1 MWLGEQRK
9 ENSMIRWMDLRSV
22 LLAGAFFAL
31 GFLVADRMTH
41 VSASPSASLQ
51 DSNGAAYSGTDGA
64 IAAKSQILIFWRRTS
79 PPRGTPSRGPS
90 GDGPTFTLN

>member
-1 MWLGEQRK
+1 M
-9 ENSMIRWMDLRSV
+9 SRWMDLRSA

-41 VSASPSASLQ
+41 VSASPSAAIQ

-64 IAAKSQILIFWRRTS
+64 IAAKSQILIF
-79 PPRGTPSRGPS
+79 RGHKIYLVDPARGGAQRPW
-90 GDGPTFTLN
+90 GDLVE

>member
-1 MWLGEQRK
+1 M
-9 ENSMIRWMDLRSV
+9 SRWMDLRSV

-41 VSASPSASLQ
+41 VSASPTAALQ

-64 IAAKSQILIFWRRTS
+64 IAAKSQILII
-79 PPRGTPSRGPS
+79 RGHKIYLVDPARGGPQRPW
-90 GDGPTFTLN
+90 GDLVE